1 MPSATTVVRGWVGL
15 YTRGL
20 LPDLRDGR
28 RAEIESDLWAQAEES
43 AMAGHPPITLDIE
56 MVTRLVLGI
65 PADIGWRWSH
75 RGDRPATDRKEI
87 VMQEPRSHQV
97 LTVIGIVVAL
107 LGLAFGA
114 VEGFKSFAQNVPYPA
129 SPSIVALLLLG
140 PGLALVG
147 LAIVHRNPVGG
158 WLAVIGGAEIAI
170 LFFAVAPWMFPI
182 GLTLGLPLIVIGAV
196 RARQVTEA
204 RQQIA

>member
-1 MPSATTVVRGWVGL
+1 MPPASTVVRRWVGL

-20 LPDLRDGR
+20 VAELRDGR
-28 RAEIESDLWAQAEES
+28 RAEIESDLWAQAVES
-43 AMAGHPPITLDIE
+43 TVAGQGSTSVEIE
-56 MVTRLVLGI
+56 MVTRLVLGM

-75 RGDRPATDRKEI
+75 RGERPSTDRKEI

-97 LTVIGIVVAL
+97 LTMIGIVVAL
-107 LGLAFGA
+107 LGLGYGLI
-114 VEGFKSFAQNVPYPA
+114 EGFRSFAQNVPYPA
-129 SPSIVALLLLG
+129 EPLAVALLLFG

-147 LAIVHRNPVGG
+147 LAIVHRNPIGG

-170 LFFAVAPWMFPI
+170 LFFAIAPWMFPI

-204 RQQIA
+204 RQQVA